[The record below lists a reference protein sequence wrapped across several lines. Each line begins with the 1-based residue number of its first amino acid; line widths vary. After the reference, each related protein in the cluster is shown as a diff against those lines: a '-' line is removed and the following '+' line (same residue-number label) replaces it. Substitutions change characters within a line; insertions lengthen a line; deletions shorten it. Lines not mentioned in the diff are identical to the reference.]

1 MNEIDISGDLA
12 ELDAAKQKDLEKAT
26 HETLQSQTA
35 IDLKSGPA
43 AVSRWVL
50 NLPKNIGVGLM
61 DASLAV
67 AHGVDDLNAGMESAA
82 KTKQTLDKQNM
93 TDAPPAPPP
102 VHTAPVIPPHV
113 SGALYQFRDH
123 MVQNDGTSDEIT
135 QAVAQYAI
143 PFMGYA
149 KLIGG
154 LRGATL
160 LGTAGRAVAAE
171 TLTAASVL
179 ESHAPRAAD
188 LLALGRTVEGKFG
201 DALRTAAP
209 DGSLINGYI
218 DYMTS
223 REDESAAAGRFKNVV
238 DNLTLTAAVAGMFKV
253 TATALK
259 GGRLIAEGMPT
270 AGSKGSFGPS
280 AQQGHIVFHGSPNAS
295 LTDLKPGTA
304 ASARGH
310 GVYLSESPGVAGE
323 YKTKTGALYTVHVP
337 DESVARMLRWD
348 EPLRTQP
355 AAKAAFAAQGIRGTD
370 LTGGEAYRLLSE
382 KLAPPVP
389 ANQPLTWTMTD
400 ISPFGDK
407 EASQALSAA
416 GVPGV
421 VYPASG
427 KYSSG
432 GSGAN
437 NVVLFDGKHA
447 KIVKKE

>member
-1 MNEIDISGDLA
+1 MSELDISSDLA

-26 HETLQSQTA
+26 HEQLQSQTA

-43 AVSRWVL
+43 AVSHWVL
-50 NLPKNIGVGLM
+50 NLPKNVGVGLM
-61 DASLAV
+61 DAALAV
-67 AHGVDDLNAGMESAA
+67 AHGVDEVNAGAESTA
-82 KTKQTLDKQNM
+82 KTKQTSDQQHMSNP
-93 TDAPPAPPP
+93 PPANVPPR
-102 VHTAPVIPPHV
+102 TAPVIPQHI
-113 SGALYQFRDH
+113 SESLYKFRDH

-135 QAVAQYAI
+135 QAVAQYAV
-143 PFMGYA
+143 PFMGYS

-160 LGTAGRAVAAE
+160 AGTLGRAATAEVLTAG
-171 TLTAASVL
+171 TVL

-188 LLALGRTVEGKFG
+188 LLSLGRTVEGRFG
-201 DALRTAAP
+201 DAMRAAAP
-209 DGSLINGYI
+209 DGSLINSYI
-218 DYMTS
+218 DYMTD
-223 REDESAAAGRFKNVV
+223 REDESAASGRFKNVV
-238 DNLTLTAAVAGMFKV
+238 DNLTLSAAVAGMFKI

-259 GGRLIAEGMPT
+259 GGRMIVENMPLE
-270 AGSKGSFGPS
+270 GSKGSFGPG
-280 AQQGHIVFHGSPNAS
+280 AQQGHIVFHGSPNAA

-304 ASARGH
+304 MAARGH

-323 YKTKTGALYTVHVP
+323 YKTKTGALYTVHVA
-337 DESVARMLRWD
+337 DEAVSSMLRWD
-348 EPLRTQP
+348 EPLSAQP
-355 AAKAAFAAQGIRGTD
+355 EAKKVFAEHGIRGTD
-370 LTGGEAYRLLSE
+370 LTGGEAYRMLSE
-382 KLAPPVP
+382 KLAPAVP
-389 ANQPLTWTMTD
+389 TNRPLTWTTVD

-432 GSGAN
+432 GSRAN